1 MEFLFAVARN
11 DVEKVRSMLQSGI
24 DVNSSFI
31 WNSRDTYSPVIPS
44 DIIHRP
50 DLLSNLQT
58 DQKYQCKPLNIAV
71 LGGHPNM
78 VRLLLSAGADINNK
92 DGRGRTAL
100 VCAIYGLDL
109 DASNINTSN
118 LHLISQTNAS
128 HFDIMKNILLCHPNL
143 YYATLDAPQ
152 YEIKGITPLC
162 LASYLGKADII
173 QLLLEDGRVNV
184 DGTDSKNATALMYA
198 AARDGNVP
206 IVKMLLGYHAS
217 PDITDSHGW
226 SAIQY
231 AERNPE
237 IVQLCEEVLRM
248 KRSELVIS
256 NNCTVNYPINY
267 SKLSHLLCTIPNYPS
282 SLSHL
287 QFDTLK
293 EIDHID
299 PSAAPLVHIIQSAFL
314 QAIKIHDHL
323 SLQTLLMKS
332 PPLNGIQ
339 HCGPLLINHHDPK
352 TGLTAFHH
360 AMRTKPLP
368 SLDTITMLFQAGA
381 DMNSQTYYG
390 RTALHHLA
398 RFGLDKDGQSW
409 GIQKISNG
417 KVTEAQQQPI
427 APPTPSLLSPTSS
440 LTGVN
445 IPEHLAMC
453 ASLLIRFGSLVNI
466 ADPTGN
472 TPLHFAAEFG
482 GVPEVLEVL
491 ILEGGADLSL
501 KNKKGLTPLDV
512 CKSEDIKRRIIQLE
526 SERKHANKTKS
537 VISSLSG
544 TIRPFDSAS
553 EYNRSSVTRSVSR
566 STTVAPANAIKI
578 KSMVSKDSASF
589 LFCGDDGKQKLPMS
603 KQKQLLIATIQR
615 KKDDASYEEYSDF
628 EVILKAFFS
637 YQTTFTDS
645 IESSLAYITDSIL
658 GSWNMA
664 QDEHVSAIQQLEN
677 TITQLRFELREAHEM
692 FDSTDQ
698 LVEKVM
704 MSFREELEQVEQVHQ
719 ADWEMSELQHDK
731 IEKLFDVFERIDSR
745 FCQLELAQDDLIG
758 QIERLRKAATRKQQQ
773 LKMQTCEEEPA
784 DINDCVVH
792 LSQSLLILQ
801 TVPIDQVLYLRDDR
815 NRLYQDMT
823 VVVDQVM
830 QEIELHLDQN
840 KQNDKHKLTQAKALV
855 QERWQHVKEVLT
867 KTYPATADKVDEQ
880 ITQQQPHQL
889 TRSISQPTTV
899 RQKHTI
905 MANIYNSPKQGAVGK
920 EHPSLNQL
928 ELSFDILHSNLY
940 EIQKDIEEVTE
951 HLDRLMMSKKKMYE
965 LCLSLEKE
973 LNDPERT
980 RTEDKIKS
988 ELNQVMVFT
997 QQLFDKQHALDKE
1010 RTQLLKEYA
1019 EIEQQLEATRDS
1031 LHKVRPPALLQ
1042 GLLDRLDTDETPCV
1056 RVEKDW
1062 KEDSNLVTE
1071 IVMNPQAEDNESC
1084 ASSTTSASQQ
1094 QEMQLTALQSKQLSV
1109 QCASRL
1115 STLCYIARLDAS
1127 LYCLKVLA
1135 SHAISKSRLNLLQV
1149 QASLGQASTDLD
1161 ETRNQMTQ
1169 LYDDAAEV
1177 ARQVFALKTELE
1189 TIVRHRK
1196 EEVVKVWEVVD
1207 EVSEGVDAKAI
1218 QYQQQQQVQIQMQSQ
1233 KQQESQQKVPLQV
1246 VADQGGQQQ
1255 QQERIEE
1262 QDRHQW
1268 IVRELEQLQHVHESL
1283 QDAIDELKQ
1292 EQAMI
1297 GQSLRQLAS
1306 AFIEPQ
1312 VDKLVG
1318 QDEGSLLSVS
1328 DRLAELMDR
1337 VRDNEIGLRPT
1348 SMSASSAMQKE
1359 TQKNQE
1365 AATAPVK
1372 STTTGVGPRIHHAN
1386 KSASTANNNN
1396 RLSRLSAATNRLSA
1410 STYNSNRSS
1419 YYVRPPSSVVLDNAK
1434 SSKRLSAAMSIRTD
1448 KKRMSIISATSLS
1461 SLSSYQQER
1470 MMARASNLSS
1480 ALSKVQQQKNTS
1492 SNKQTTS
1499 GK

>member
-31 WNSRDTYSPVIPS
+31 WNSKDTYSPVIPS
-44 DIIHRP
+44 DIINRP
-50 DLLSNLQT
+50 DLLNNLQT

-71 LGGHPNM
+71 LGGHANM

-198 AARDGNVP
+198 ARDGNVP

-248 KRSELVIS
+248 KRSELVTS
-256 NNCTVNYPINY
+256 NYCTVNYPINY
-267 SKLSHLLCTIPNYPS
+267 SKLSHLLSMIPNYPS

-293 EIDHID
+293 EIDHLD

-339 HCGPLLINHHDPK
+339 RCGPLLVNHHDPK

-398 RFGLDKDGQSW
+398 RFGMDKDGKSW
-409 GIQKISNG
+409 GIQKSSNG
-417 KVTEAQQQPI
+417 KGTEVQQQQQQQQQQSL
-427 APPTPSLLSPTSS
+427 PSPSS
-440 LTGVN
+440 TGVKHEN

-512 CKSEDIKRRIIQLE
+512 CKSEDIKRRMIQLE

-566 STTVAPANAIKI
+566 STTVAPANAIKV
-578 KSMVSKDSASF
+578 KSMITKVSTSF
-589 LFCGDDGKQKLPMS
+589 LFCGDDSKQKLPMS
-603 KQKQLLIATIQR
+603 KQKQLLLAAIQR

-658 GSWNMA
+658 GSWNMS
-664 QDEHVSAIQQLEN
+664 QDEHVSTIQQLEK

-731 IEKLFDVFERIDSR
+731 IEKLFDVFERIDGR

-758 QIERLRKAATRKQQQ
+758 QIERLRKAAARKQQQ
-773 LKMQTCEEEPA
+773 LKIQTSEEPA
-784 DINDCVVH
+784 DISDCVVH

-823 VVVDQVM
+823 VVVDQVL
-830 QEIELHLDQN
+830 QEIEVHLDQD
-840 KQNDKHKLTQAKALV
+840 KQDDKHKLTQAKALV
-855 QERWQHVKEVLT
+855 QERWLNVKEILT
-867 KTYPATADKVDEQ
+867 KTYPATAGKMDEQ
-880 ITQQQPHQL
+880 KAQLTEQQPNQL

-899 RQKHTI
+899 RQKHNI
-905 MANIYNSPKQGAVGK
+905 MANIYSSPRKGGGI

-951 HLDRLMMSKKKMYE
+951 HLEKLMMSKKKMYE

-973 LNDPERT
+973 LNDPEKT
-980 RTEDKIKS
+980 RTEDEIKS
-988 ELNQVMVFT
+988 ELSQVMIFT

-1010 RTQLLKEYA
+1010 RAQLLKEYT
-1019 EIEQQLEATRDS
+1019 EIEQQLDATRDS
-1031 LHKVRPPALLQ
+1031 LQKVRPPALLQ

-1071 IVMNPQAEDNESC
+1071 IVMDTHVEDDESC
-1084 ASSTTSASQQ
+1084 ASSTTSNSQQHQ
-1094 QEMQLTALQSKQLSV
+1094 QEMQLTALQSKQLGV
-1109 QCASRL
+1109 QCASKL

-1135 SHAISKSRLNLLQV
+1135 SHLISKSRQNLLQV

-1207 EVSEGVDAKAI
+1207 EVSEGVDAKSI
-1218 QYQQQQQVQIQMQSQ
+1218 QCQQQQQTQAQ
-1233 KQQESQQKVPLQV
+1233 KQPQTQQKVPLQV
-1246 VADQGGQQQ
+1246 VADQGEQQ

-1268 IVRELEQLQHVHESL
+1268 IIRELEQLQHVHESL

-1297 GQSLRQLAS
+1297 GQGLRQLAS
-1306 AFIEPQ
+1306 VFIEPQ

-1318 QDEGSLLSVS
+1318 QDEESLLSVS
-1328 DRLAELMDR
+1328 DRLAELVDR
-1337 VRDNEIGLRPT
+1337 VRDSEIGLRPI
-1348 SMSASSAMQKE
+1348 SFSSSSV
-1359 TQKNQE
+1359 TQQEIEKKQE
-1365 AATAPVK
+1365 AESVPVK
-1372 STTTGVGPRIHHAN
+1372 STTTGVGPRIHHVN
-1386 KSASTANNNN
+1386 KNTTNNNN
-1396 RLSRLSAATNRLSA
+1396 RLSRLSAATSRLSA
-1410 STYNSNRSS
+1410 CTFNSNRSS
-1419 YYVRPPSSVVLDNAK
+1419 YYARSPSSVVLDNGTN
-1434 SSKRLSAAMSIRTD
+1434 SNRLSAAISIRTD

-1480 ALSKVQQQKNTS
+1480 ALSKVQQQKNSS
-1492 SNKQTTS
+1492 SNKQITS
-1499 GK
+1499 RK

>member
-31 WNSRDTYSPVIPS
+31 WNSKDTYSPVIPS

-198 AARDGNVP
+198 ARDGNVP

-248 KRSELVIS
+248 KRSELVTS

-293 EIDHID
+293 EIDHLD

-339 HCGPLLINHHDPK
+339 RYGPLLINHHDPK

-398 RFGLDKDGQSW
+398 RFGIDKDGQSW
-409 GIQKISNG
+409 GIQKSSNG
-417 KVTEAQQQPI
+417 KGAEAQQQQQ
-427 APPTPSLLSPTSS
+427 APLPSPTATSS
-440 LTGVN
+440 SSSTGVN

-512 CKSEDIKRRIIQLE
+512 CKSEDIKRRMLQLE

-553 EYNRSSVTRSVSR
+553 EYNRSSVSR

-578 KSMVSKDSASF
+578 KSMISKVF
-589 LFCGDDGKQKLPMS
+589 LFCGDDSKQKLPMS

-664 QDEHVSAIQQLEN
+664 QNEHVSAIQQLEK

-731 IEKLFDVFERIDSR
+731 IEKLFDVFERIDGR

-758 QIERLRKAATRKQQQ
+758 QIERLRKAAARKQQQ
-773 LKMQTCEEEPA
+773 LKMQACEEEA
-784 DINDCVVH
+784 VDISDCVVH

-823 VVVDQVM
+823 VVVDQVV
-830 QEIELHLDQN
+830 QEIETHLDQA
-840 KQNDKHKLTQAKALV
+840 KQDDKHTLTQAKALV
-855 QERWQHVKEVLT
+855 QARWLHVKEVLT
-867 KTYPATADKVDEQ
+867 KTYPAPVDKVDE
-880 ITQQQPHQL
+880 QPHQL
-889 TRSISQPTTV
+889 TRSVSQPTTV
-899 RQKHTI
+899 RQKHSI
-905 MANIYNSPKQGAVGK
+905 MASIYNSPRKGGASV

-928 ELSFDILHSNLY
+928 ELSFDILHSNLF

-951 HLDRLMMSKKKMYE
+951 HLEKLMMSKKKMYE

-973 LNDPERT
+973 LNDPERA
-980 RTEDKIKS
+980 RPQDDIKA
-988 ELNQVMVFT
+988 ELSQVMIFT

-1010 RTQLLKEYA
+1010 RTQLLKEYT
-1019 EIEQQLEATRDS
+1019 EIEQQLDATRDS

-1071 IVMNPQAEDNESC
+1071 IVMDPQAEDDESC

-1094 QEMQLTALQSKQLSV
+1094 HQPQETQLTALQSKQLSV
-1109 QCASRL
+1109 QCASKL

-1135 SHAISKSRLNLLQV
+1135 SHAINKSRQHLLQV

-1218 QYQQQQQVQIQMQSQ
+1218 QCQQQSQ
-1233 KQQESQQKVPLQV
+1233 KQPKSQQKVPLQV

-1255 QQERIEE
+1255 QQQQQQERIEE

-1268 IVRELEQLQHVHESL
+1268 IIRELEQLQHVHESL

-1306 AFIEPQ
+1306 VFIEPQ

-1318 QDEGSLLSVS
+1318 QDEESLLSVS

-1348 SMSASSAMQKE
+1348 SMSASSSALQQE
-1359 TQKNQE
+1359 TEKSQQ
-1365 AATAPVK
+1365 AATVPVK

-1386 KSASTANNNN
+1386 KNTIPANTNN
-1396 RLSRLSAATNRLSA
+1396 RLSRLSAATHRLSA

-1419 YYVRPPSSVVLDNAK
+1419 YYVRSPSSVVLDNNAN

-1480 ALSKVQQQKNTS
+1480 ALSKVQQQKNSS
-1492 SNKQTTS
+1492 SNKQITS
-1499 GK
+1499 RK

>member
-1 MEFLFAVARN
+1 MDFLFAVARN
-11 DVEKVRSMLQSGI
+11 DVEKVRHMLQTGI
-24 DVNSSFI
+24 DVNSSI
-31 WNSRDTYSPVIPS
+31 VWNSKDTYSPVIPANTRS
-44 DIIHRP
+44 D
-50 DLLSNLQT
+50 NLQT
-58 DQKYQCKPLNIAV
+58 DQEYQCKPLNIAV

-118 LHLISQTNAS
+118 LHLISQTNPS

-143 YYATLDAPQ
+143 YYATLDSPQ

-173 QLLLEDGRVNV
+173 QLLLDDGRVNV

-198 AARDGNVP
+198 ARDGNIP
-206 IVKMLLGYHAS
+206 IVKMLLSYHAS

-237 IVQLCEEVLRM
+237 IVQLCEEVLRV
-248 KRSELVIS
+248 KRSDLSVASSS
-256 NNCTVNYPINY
+256 NNNNVNYPINY
-267 SKLSHLLCTIPNYPS
+267 TKLSHLLSTIPNYQS

-287 QFDTLK
+287 HFDTLK
-293 EIDHID
+293 EIDHLD

-332 PPLNGIQ
+332 PPLNNSEQ
-339 HCGPLLINHHDPK
+339 KRYGPLLINHHDPK

-381 DMNSQTYYG
+381 DMNAQTYYG

-398 RFGLDKDGQSW
+398 RFGIDKDGKAW
-409 GIQKISNG
+409 GIQKSNNSNQSN
-417 KVTEAQQQPI
+417 QQQQLSSPQPSQH
-427 APPTPSLLSPTSS
+427 PPNS
-440 LTGVN
+440 N
-445 IPEHLAMC
+445 IINGIQVPQHLAMC

-491 ILEGGADLSL
+491 ILEGGADFSL

-512 CKSEDIKRRIIQLE
+512 CKSDEIRKKMILLDN
-526 SERKHANKTKS
+526 ERKTNSKTKS

-553 EYNRSSVTRSVSR
+553 EYNRSSIVITRSVSR
-566 STTVAPANAIKI
+566 SVP
-578 KSMVSKDSASF
+578 SFSF
-589 LFCGDDGKQKLPMS
+589 LLQPPES
-603 KQKQLLIATIQR
+603 KKQLLQQQKQQLNSSA
-615 KKDDASYEEYSDF
+615 DEEGSSTCDF
-628 EVILKAFFS
+628 QVILKAFFS

-658 GSWNMA
+658 GSWHVS
-664 QDEHVSAIQQLEN
+664 QDESASTIQQLEA
-677 TITQLRFELREAHEM
+677 TIAQLRFELREAHEM
-692 FDSTDQ
+692 FDTTDQ

-704 MSFREELEQVEQVHQ
+704 MSFRDELEQVEQVHQ

-731 IEKLFDVFERIDSR
+731 IEKLFDVFERIDGR
-745 FCQLELAQDDLIG
+745 FCQLELAQDDLIT
-758 QIERLRKAATRKQQQ
+758 QVERLRKAASRKQQQ
-773 LKMQTCEEEPA
+773 LIKSIGIGEGEKDMEEA
-784 DINDCVVH
+784 AIIDVGDCVVH

-801 TVPIDQVLYLRDDR
+801 TIPMDQVLYLRDDR
-815 NRLYQDMT
+815 NRLYQDIT
-823 VVVDQVM
+823 VVVDQVLG
-830 QEIELHLDQN
+830 EIQGSLEKETDNN
-840 KQNDKHKLTQAKALV
+840 KVKALKEAKTV
-855 QERWQHVKEVLT
+855 VEQRWSSVKELLT
-867 KTYPATADKVDEQ
+867 KDGDAIIPTTNTSSALV
-880 ITQQQPHQL
+880 
-889 TRSISQPTTV
+889 RSVSQPTTM
-899 RQKHTI
+899 RQKSKLLFKSSAI
-905 MANIYNSPKQGAVGK
+905 ASDSN
-920 EHPSLNQL
+920 EPSLNQL

-940 EIQKDIEEVTE
+940 EIQKDIEEVTD
-951 HLDRLMMSKKKMYE
+951 HLEKLMASKKKMYE

-973 LNDPERT
+973 MNDSIATKRT
-980 RTEDKIKS
+980 QEQIKS
-988 ELNQVMVFT
+988 ELNQVLIFT
-997 QQLFDKQHALDKE
+997 RQLLNKQAALEKE
-1010 RTQLLKEYA
+1010 RNQLLKEYND
-1019 EIEQQLEATRDS
+1019 IEQQLDVTRNS
-1031 LHKVRPPALLQ
+1031 LQLVRPPVLLQ
-1042 GLLDRLDTDETPCV
+1042 GLLERLETDESPCV

-1071 IVMNPQAEDNESC
+1071 VVMEERTSISSSSSSSSSSSDVTHNDDGGSDAE
-1084 ASSTTSASQQ
+1084 QQ
-1094 QEMQLTALQSKQLSV
+1094 LGVLQLKQLNT
-1109 QCASRL
+1109 QCNSKL
-1115 STLCYIARLDAS
+1115 SALCYISRLDAS

-1135 SHAISKSRLNLLQV
+1135 SHLINQSRQNLLQV
-1149 QASLGQASTDLD
+1149 QAALAQASTDLD

-1218 QYQQQQQVQIQMQSQ
+1218 QCQQQQQQAQTQ
-1233 KQQESQQKVPLQV
+1233 P
-1246 VADQGGQQQ
+1246 QQQ
-1255 QQERIEE
+1255 QKSSTTALGALASVGSSTQQKERIEE

-1268 IVRELEQLQHVHESL
+1268 IIRELEQLQHVHESL
-1283 QDAIDELKQ
+1283 QDAIEELKQ
-1292 EQAMI
+1292 QQAII
-1297 GQSLRQLAS
+1297 GQSLRQLAT
-1306 AFIEPQ
+1306 AYIEPQ

-1318 QDEGSLLSVS
+1318 QGDDSLLSVS
-1328 DRLAELMDR
+1328 DNLAELMDR
-1337 VRDNEIGLRPT
+1337 IRDSEIGLRPV
-1348 SMSASSAMQKE
+1348 SFWLPSKKEVQK
-1359 TQKNQE
+1359 TTAPTP
-1365 AATAPVK
+1365 AATNA
-1372 STTTGVGPRIHHAN
+1372 TTGTGPRVPAGSKPNI
-1386 KSASTANNNN
+1386 NNPN
-1396 RLSRLSAATNRLSA
+1396 RLSRLSAATS
-1410 STYNSNRSS
+1410 
-1419 YYVRPPSSVVLDNAK
+1419 
-1434 SSKRLSAAMSIRTD
+1434 RLSAATFSSTRSSNYGRPHSSVIHDNNSKRMSTTISIRTE
-1448 KKRMSIISATSLS
+1448 KKRMSIISAASLS

-1470 MMARASNLSS
+1470 MMAKASNLSNV
-1480 ALSKVQQQKNTS
+1480 LSKAQQQDNPSSRATS
-1492 SNKQTTS
+1492 LSTRK
-1499 GK
+1499 

>member
-1 MEFLFAVARN
+1 M
-11 DVEKVRSMLQSGI
+11 S
-24 DVNSSFI
+24 
-31 WNSRDTYSPVIPS
+31 
-44 DIIHRP
+44 
-50 DLLSNLQT
+50 
-58 DQKYQCKPLNIAV
+58 
-71 LGGHPNM
+71 
-78 VRLLLSAGADINNK
+78 
-92 DGRGRTAL
+92 
-100 VCAIYGLDL
+100 
-109 DASNINTSN
+109 
-118 LHLISQTNAS
+118 
-128 HFDIMKNILLCHPNL
+128 
-143 YYATLDAPQ
+143 
-152 YEIKGITPLC
+152 
-162 LASYLGKADII
+162 
-173 QLLLEDGRVNV
+173 
-184 DGTDSKNATALMYA
+184 
-198 AARDGNVP
+198 
-206 IVKMLLGYHAS
+206 
-217 PDITDSHGW
+217 
-226 SAIQY
+226 
-231 AERNPE
+231 
-237 IVQLCEEVLRM
+237 
-248 KRSELVIS
+248 
-256 NNCTVNYPINY
+256 
-267 SKLSHLLCTIPNYPS
+267 TIPNYPS

-287 QFDTLK
+287 QFDTLR
-293 EIDHID
+293 EIDHLD

-314 QAIKIHDHL
+314 HAIKIHDHL

-332 PPLNGIQ
+332 PPLNGVQ
-339 HCGPLLINHHDPK
+339 RFGPLLVNHHDPK

-398 RFGLDKDGQSW
+398 RFGIGKDGQSW
-409 GIQKISNG
+409 GIQKSSNG
-417 KVTEAQQQPI
+417 KVAETSTITTLPAT
-427 APPTPSLLSPTSS
+427 PPSS
-440 LTGVN
+440 ILASTVDDDHV
-445 IPEHLAMC
+445 PEHLAMC

-491 ILEGGADLSL
+491 IFEGGADLSL

-512 CKSEDIKRRIIQLE
+512 CKSEDIKRKIIQLE
-526 SERKHANKTKS
+526 TERKHANKTKS

-553 EYNRSSVTRSVSR
+553 EYNRSSVSRSVSR
-566 STTVAPANAIKI
+566 STAAIGNSTNNNKLKTATATTTTNI
-578 KSMVSKDSASF
+578 SASF
-589 LFCGDDGKQKLPMS
+589 LFCGDDDSKQRLPIS
-603 KQKQLLIATIQR
+603 KQKQLLVTTIQR
-615 KKDDASYEEYSDF
+615 KKGDASYEEYSDF
-628 EVILKAFFS
+628 EIILKAFFS

-664 QDEHVSAIQQLEN
+664 PDEHVSTIHQLEN

-731 IEKLFDVFERIDSR
+731 IEKLFDVFERIDGR

-758 QIERLRKAATRKQQQ
+758 QTERLRKAAARKQQQ
-773 LKMQTCEEEPA
+773 LKIQSSDEPTEI
-784 DINDCVVH
+784 DDCVVH

-815 NRLYQDMT
+815 SRLYQDMT
-823 VVVDQVM
+823 VVVDQVL
-830 QEIELHLDQN
+830 QEIEVHLNQQQD
-840 KQNDKHKLTQAKALV
+840 KQKLTQAKSLV
-855 QERWQHVKEVLT
+855 QDQWLKVKEILT
-867 KTYPATADKVDEQ
+867 KSYPAPGVEEKKDHSIELPSHVNQ
-880 ITQQQPHQL
+880 M
-889 TRSISQPTTV
+889 TRSVSHQSTI
-899 RQKHTI
+899 RQKQNI
-905 MANIYNSPKQGAVGK
+905 MANIYNSPKNQQKGGI

-951 HLDRLMMSKKKMYE
+951 HLEKLMLSKKKMYE

-973 LNDPERT
+973 LNDNEKT
-980 RTEDKIKS
+980 RTEHQIKS
-988 ELNQVMVFT
+988 ELNQVMIFT
-997 QQLFDKQHALDKE
+997 QQLFNKQHALDKE
-1010 RTQLLKEYA
+1010 RTQLLKEYTG
-1019 EIEQQLEATRDS
+1019 IEQQLDATRNS
-1031 LHKVRPPALLQ
+1031 LQKVRPPALLQ

-1071 IVMNPQAEDNESC
+1071 IVLDNQHVEDDESC
-1084 ASSTTSASQQ
+1084 ASSTTSTSQHH
-1094 QEMQLTALQSKQLSV
+1094 QELQLTALQSKQLNA
-1109 QCASRL
+1109 QCASKL

-1135 SHAISKSRLNLLQV
+1135 SHSISKSRQNLLQV

-1207 EVSEGVDAKAI
+1207 EVSEGVDAKSI
-1218 QYQQQQQVQIQMQSQ
+1218 QCQQQMQQQQQPQ
-1233 KQQESQQKVPLQV
+1233 KQQKVPLQV
-1246 VADQGGQQQ
+1246 VADQGEQQQ

-1283 QDAIDELKQ
+1283 QDAIAELKQ

-1306 AFIEPQ
+1306 VFIEPQ

-1318 QDEGSLLSVS
+1318 QDEESLLSVS

-1337 VRDNEIGLRPT
+1337 VRDNEIGLRPI
-1348 SMSASSAMQKE
+1348 SFSSHEIEKKQDVV
-1359 TQKNQE
+1359 TTG
-1365 AATAPVK
+1365 ATVPVK
-1372 STTTGVGPRIHHAN
+1372 STTTGAG
-1386 KSASTANNNN
+1386 
-1396 RLSRLSAATNRLSA
+1396 
-1410 STYNSNRSS
+1410 
-1419 YYVRPPSSVVLDNAK
+1419 
-1434 SSKRLSAAMSIRTD
+1434 
-1448 KKRMSIISATSLS
+1448 
-1461 SLSSYQQER
+1461 
-1470 MMARASNLSS
+1470 
-1480 ALSKVQQQKNTS
+1480 
-1492 SNKQTTS
+1492 
-1499 GK
+1499 

>member
-1 MEFLFAVARN
+1 
-11 DVEKVRSMLQSGI
+11 
-24 DVNSSFI
+24 
-31 WNSRDTYSPVIPS
+31 
-44 DIIHRP
+44 
-50 DLLSNLQT
+50 
-58 DQKYQCKPLNIAV
+58 
-71 LGGHPNM
+71 
-78 VRLLLSAGADINNK
+78 
-92 DGRGRTAL
+92 
-100 VCAIYGLDL
+100 
-109 DASNINTSN
+109 
-118 LHLISQTNAS
+118 
-128 HFDIMKNILLCHPNL
+128 
-143 YYATLDAPQ
+143 
-152 YEIKGITPLC
+152 
-162 LASYLGKADII
+162 
-173 QLLLEDGRVNV
+173 
-184 DGTDSKNATALMYA
+184 
-198 AARDGNVP
+198 
-206 IVKMLLGYHAS
+206 MLLGYHAS

-248 KRSELVIS
+248 KRSELVTS
-256 NNCTVNYPINY
+256 NTCTVNYPIHY
-267 SKLSHLLCTIPNYPS
+267 AKLSHLLCTIPNYPS

-293 EIDHID
+293 EIDHLD

-332 PPLNGIQ
+332 PPLNGT
-339 HCGPLLINHHDPK
+339 HRCGPLLINHHDPK

-398 RFGLDKDGQSW
+398 RFGIDKDGQSW
-409 GIQKISNG
+409 GIQKSSTG
-417 KVTEAQQQPI
+417 KATETQQQQQQQQQQH
-427 APPTPSLLSPTSS
+427 PPTAPS
-440 LTGVN
+440 TGVN
-445 IPEHLAMC
+445 IPQHLAMC

-501 KNKKGLTPLDV
+501 KNKKSLTPLDV
-512 CKSEDIKRRIIQLE
+512 CKSEDIKRRMLQLE

-553 EYNRSSVTRSVSR
+553 EYNRSSITRSVSR
-566 STTVAPANAIKI
+566 STAVASAIKA
-578 KSMVSKDSASF
+578 KSMIAKASASF
-589 LFCGDDGKQKLPMS
+589 LSCSEDSTHKLPMS
-603 KQKQLLIATIQR
+603 QQKLLLVAAVQR
-615 KKDDASYEEYSDF
+615 TKDDASCQEYSDF
-628 EVILKAFFS
+628 HVILKAFFG

-664 QDEHVSAIQQLEN
+664 QNEHVSAIQQLEK
-677 TITQLRFELREAHEM
+677 TITQLRFDLREAHEM
-692 FDSTDQ
+692 FDATDQ

-704 MSFREELEQVEQVHQ
+704 MSFRKELEQVEQVHQ

-731 IEKLFDVFERIDSR
+731 IEKLFDVFERIDGR

-758 QIERLRKAATRKQQQ
+758 QIECLRKAAARRQQQ
-773 LKMQTCEEEPA
+773 LKMQTGNEEQA
-784 DINDCVVH
+784 NISDCVVH

-815 NRLYQDMT
+815 SRLYQDMT
-823 VVVDQVM
+823 VVVDQVV
-830 QEIELHLDQN
+830 QEIETHMDQS
-840 KQNDKHKLTQAKALV
+840 KPDDKHKLAQAKAMV
-855 QERWQHVKEVLT
+855 QERWLHVKEVLT
-867 KTYPATADKVDEQ
+867 KTHPATADS
-880 ITQQQPHQL
+880 QQQPHQL
-889 TRSISQPTTV
+889 KRSVSQPTTV
-899 RQKHTI
+899 RQKHTV
-905 MANIYNSPKQGAVGK
+905 MANIYNSPRKGGDGRG
-920 EHPSLNQL
+920 HPSLNQL

-951 HLDRLMMSKKKMYE
+951 HLEKLTMSKKKMYE

-973 LNDPERT
+973 RNDPAKT
-980 RTEDKIKS
+980 RTEDEIQA
-988 ELNQVMVFT
+988 ELSQVMLFT

-1010 RTQLLKEYA
+1010 RTQLLKEYT

-1071 IVMNPQAEDNESC
+1071 IVADPQAEDDESC
-1084 ASSTTSASQQ
+1084 ASSTTSTSQQ
-1094 QEMQLTALQSKQLSV
+1094 QQQQQETQLTVLQSKQLGV
-1109 QCASRL
+1109 QCASKL

-1135 SHAISKSRLNLLQV
+1135 SHTISKSRQNLLQV

-1218 QYQQQQQVQIQMQSQ
+1218 QCQQQSQ
-1233 KQQESQQKVPLQV
+1233 KQPKAQQKVPLQV
-1246 VADQGGQQQ
+1246 VADQGEQHHHHHQ

-1268 IVRELEQLQHVHESL
+1268 IIRELEQLQHVHESL

-1292 EQAMI
+1292 EQVMI
-1297 GQSLRQLAS
+1297 SQSLRKLAS
-1306 AFIEPQ
+1306 VFIEPQ
-1312 VDKLVG
+1312 VDRLVG
-1318 QDEGSLLSVS
+1318 QDEESLLSVS

-1337 VRDNEIGLRPT
+1337 MRDNDIGLRPT
-1348 SMSASSAMQKE
+1348 SMSFAMEQQQQQQQQQQVEK
-1359 TQKNQE
+1359 KQE
-1365 AATAPVK
+1365 AAASAAALVPVK
-1372 STTTGVGPRIHHAN
+1372 SITTGVGPRIHHVN
-1386 KSASTANNNN
+1386 KTTATTANN

-1419 YYVRPPSSVVLDNAK
+1419 YYVRSPSSVLVDNAN

-1480 ALSKVQQQKNTS
+1480 ALSKVQQQKNTN
-1492 SNKQTTS
+1492 SNKQITCR
-1499 GK
+1499 K

>member
-1 MEFLFAVARN
+1 
-11 DVEKVRSMLQSGI
+11 
-24 DVNSSFI
+24 
-31 WNSRDTYSPVIPS
+31 
-44 DIIHRP
+44 
-50 DLLSNLQT
+50 
-58 DQKYQCKPLNIAV
+58 
-71 LGGHPNM
+71 
-78 VRLLLSAGADINNK
+78 
-92 DGRGRTAL
+92 
-100 VCAIYGLDL
+100 
-109 DASNINTSN
+109 
-118 LHLISQTNAS
+118 
-128 HFDIMKNILLCHPNL
+128 
-143 YYATLDAPQ
+143 
-152 YEIKGITPLC
+152 
-162 LASYLGKADII
+162 
-173 QLLLEDGRVNV
+173 
-184 DGTDSKNATALMYA
+184 
-198 AARDGNVP
+198 
-206 IVKMLLGYHAS
+206 MLLGYHAS

-248 KRSELVIS
+248 KRSELVSVSVKNKSDKKLTKFFQVTS

-267 SKLSHLLCTIPNYPS
+267 SKLSHLLSTIPNYPS

-287 QFDTLK
+287 QFDTLR
-293 EIDHID
+293 EIDHLD
-299 PSAAPLVHIIQSAFL
+299 PAAAPLVHIIQSAFL

-339 HCGPLLINHHDPK
+339 RCSPLLVNHHDPK

-398 RFGLDKDGQSW
+398 RFGIDKDGQSW
-409 GIQKISNG
+409 GIQKSSNG
-417 KVTEAQQQPI
+417 KATEVSTI
-427 APPTPSLLSPTSS
+427 TTIPTPPPS
-440 LTGVN
+440 TGEDN
-445 IPEHLAMC
+445 HTPEHLAMC

-491 ILEGGADLSL
+491 IFEGGADLSL

-512 CKSEDIKRRIIQLE
+512 CKSEDIKRRIVQLE
-526 SERKHANKTKS
+526 TERKHAHKTKS

-566 STTVAPANAIKI
+566 STAAAGNAINNNKLKTATTTNI
-578 KSMVSKDSASF
+578 SASF
-589 LFCGDDGKQKLPMS
+589 LFCGDDSKQRLPMS

-615 KKDDASYEEYSDF
+615 KKGDASYEEYSDF

-664 QDEHVSAIQQLEN
+664 QDEHVSTIQQLEK
-677 TITQLRFELREAHEM
+677 TITHLRFELREAHEM

-731 IEKLFDVFERIDSR
+731 IEKLFDVFERIDGR

-758 QIERLRKAATRKQQQ
+758 QIERLRKAAARKQQQ
-773 LKMQTCEEEPA
+773 LKMQPSDEPA
-784 DINDCVVH
+784 EINDCVIH

-815 NRLYQDMT
+815 SRLYQDMT
-823 VVVDQVM
+823 VVVDQVL
-830 QEIELHLDQN
+830 QEIQVHLDQQQD
-840 KQNDKHKLTQAKALV
+840 KQTLTQAKSLV
-855 QERWQHVKEVLT
+855 QDRWLKVKEILT
-867 KTYPATADKVDEQ
+867 KSYPAPKVEEQ
-880 ITQQQPHQL
+880 KGQSTELPSHANQL
-889 TRSISQPTTV
+889 TRSISHPTNI
-899 RQKHTI
+899 RQRHNV
-905 MANIYNSPKQGAVGK
+905 MANIYNPPKNCQKGGI

-951 HLDRLMMSKKKMYE
+951 HLEKLMMSKKKMYE

-973 LNDPERT
+973 LNDNEKT
-980 RTEDKIKS
+980 RTEYQIKS
-988 ELNQVMVFT
+988 ELNQVLIFT

-1010 RTQLLKEYA
+1010 RNQLLKEYT
-1019 EIEQQLEATRDS
+1019 EIEQQLDVTRDS
-1031 LHKVRPPALLQ
+1031 LQKVRPPALLQ
-1042 GLLDRLDTDETPCV
+1042 GLLDRLDTDETSCV
-1056 RVEKDW
+1056 LVEKDW

-1071 IVMNPQAEDNESC
+1071 IILDNQHVEDDESC
-1084 ASSTTSASQQ
+1084 ASSTTSTSQHH
-1094 QEMQLTALQSKQLSV
+1094 QELQLTALQSKQLND
-1109 QCASRL
+1109 QCASKL

-1135 SHAISKSRLNLLQV
+1135 SHLISKSRQNLLQV

-1207 EVSEGVDAKAI
+1207 EVSEGVDAKSI
-1218 QYQQQQQVQIQMQSQ
+1218 QCQQQMQQQQQPQ
-1233 KQQESQQKVPLQV
+1233 KQQKIPLQT
-1246 VADQGGQQQ
+1246 VADQGQQQQQQQQQ

-1268 IVRELEQLQHVHESL
+1268 IVRELEQLQRVHESL

-1306 AFIEPQ
+1306 VFIEPQ

-1318 QDEGSLLSVS
+1318 QDEESLLSVS

-1337 VRDNEIGLRPT
+1337 VRDNEIGLRPI
-1348 SMSASSAMQKE
+1348 SFPSHEIEKKQDAV
-1359 TQKNQE
+1359 
-1365 AATAPVK
+1365 AAGATVPVK
-1372 STTTGVGPRIHHAN
+1372 STTTGVG
-1386 KSASTANNNN
+1386 
-1396 RLSRLSAATNRLSA
+1396 
-1410 STYNSNRSS
+1410 
-1419 YYVRPPSSVVLDNAK
+1419 
-1434 SSKRLSAAMSIRTD
+1434 
-1448 KKRMSIISATSLS
+1448 
-1461 SLSSYQQER
+1461 
-1470 MMARASNLSS
+1470 
-1480 ALSKVQQQKNTS
+1480 
-1492 SNKQTTS
+1492 
-1499 GK
+1499 

>member
-1 MEFLFAVARN
+1 MEFLISIAR
-11 DVEKVRSMLQSGI
+11 DEVDKVRHMLQSGI
-24 DVNSSFI
+24 DVNSSFT
-31 WNSRDTYSPVIPS
+31 WNSKDTFSPVLPNS
-44 DIIHRP
+44 RP
-50 DLLSNLQT
+50 DHLQT
-58 DQKYQCKPLNIAV
+58 DQEYQCKPLNIAV

-118 LHLISQTNAS
+118 LPLISQTNPS

-143 YYATLDAPQ
+143 YYATLDSPQ

-162 LASYLGKADII
+162 LASYLGKSDII
-173 QLLLEDGRVNV
+173 QLLLDDGRVNV

-198 AARDGNVP
+198 ARDGNVP
-206 IVKMLLGYHAS
+206 IVKMLLNYHAS

-237 IVQLCEEVLRM
+237 IVQLCEQVLRLN
-248 KRSELVIS
+248 RSELSVTTTT
-256 NNCTVNYPINY
+256 NHQTNYT
-267 SKLSHLLCTIPNYPS
+267 KLSHLLSTIPNYPS

-293 EIDHID
+293 DIDHLD
-299 PSAAPLVHIIQSAFL
+299 PSAAPLVYIIQSAFL

-323 SLQTLLMKS
+323 SLQTLLMQS
-332 PPLNGIQ
+332 PPVHGKQ
-339 HCGPLLINHHDPK
+339 SAGPLLINHHDPK

-381 DMNSQTYYG
+381 DMNAQTYYG

-398 RFGLDKDGQSW
+398 RFGQDKDSQAW
-409 GIQKISNG
+409 GIQKSSHNP
-417 KVTEAQQQPI
+417 AQQPNQNKI
-427 APPTPSLLSPTSS
+427 K
-440 LTGVN
+440 GVQV
-445 IPEHLAMC
+445 PQHLAMC

-491 ILEGGADLSL
+491 ILEGGADFGL

-512 CKSEDIKRRIIQLE
+512 CKSDEIQKRMVSLE
-526 SERKHANKTKS
+526 NERKKASRTKS

-553 EYNRSSVTRSVSR
+553 EYNRSSTITRSISR
-566 STTVAPANAIKI
+566 
-578 KSMVSKDSASF
+578 SF
-589 LFCGDDGKQKLPMS
+589 LFQAETKKQVILQQK
-603 KQKQLLIATIQR
+603 KQLEGDQEVA
-615 KKDDASYEEYSDF
+615 DF
-628 EVILKAFFS
+628 DVILKAFFS

-645 IESSLAYITDSIL
+645 IESALAYITDSFL
-658 GSWNMA
+658 ESWHVG
-664 QDEHVSAIQQLEN
+664 QDARIQQLEK
-677 TITQLRFELREAHEM
+677 TISQLRYELREAHEM

-704 MSFREELEQVEQVHQ
+704 MSFRDQLEQVEQVHQ

-731 IEKLFDVFERIDSR
+731 IEKLFDVFERIDGR

-758 QIERLRKAATRKQQQ
+758 QIEKLRKAAAATKKYHEDER
-773 LKMQTCEEEPA
+773 E
-784 DINDCVVH
+784 DIGACVVH

-801 TVPIDQVLYLRDDR
+801 TVPMVLHVRDDR
-815 NRLYQDMT
+815 NRLYLDMT

-830 QEIELHLDQN
+830 V
-840 KQNDKHKLTQAKALV
+840 KLNTRLTLETDVTRTRTMKEAQSVL
-855 QERWQHVKEVLT
+855 QQRWVAVKDLLT
-867 KTYPATADKVDEQ
+867 KEDMPA
-880 ITQQQPHQL
+880 L
-889 TRSISQPTTV
+889 TRSTSQPNTLGLKKPRLVFST
-899 RQKHTI
+899 
-905 MANIYNSPKQGAVGK
+905 
-920 EHPSLNQL
+920 EPSLNQL

-940 EIQKDIEEVTE
+940 EIQKDIQEVTDQLE
-951 HLDRLMMSKKKMYE
+951 KTMSSKKKMYE

-973 LNDPERT
+973 MKDPKST
-980 RTEDKIKS
+980 RTQKEITD
-988 ELNQVMVFT
+988 ELNGVLVFT
-997 QQLFDKQHALDKE
+997 QQVLDKQNVLDKE
-1010 RTQLLKEYA
+1010 RTQLLKEYHV
-1019 EIEQQLEATRDS
+1019 IDQQLEETKNA
-1031 LHKVRPPALLQ
+1031 LQKVRPPVLLQ
-1042 GLLDRLDTDETPCV
+1042 GLLERLDTDETPCV
-1056 RVEKDW
+1056 RIEKDW
-1062 KEDSNLVTE
+1062 KEDPNLVTE
-1071 IVMNPQAEDNESC
+1071 IPQEPSSNSSSSSSSDSSC
-1084 ASSTTSASQQ
+1084 SSTEPDDLTSL
-1094 QEMQLTALQSKQLSV
+1094 QLTQLHSQCTSKL
-1109 QCASRL
+1109 A
-1115 STLCYIARLDAS
+1115 TLCYVSRLDAS

-1135 SHAISKSRLNLLQV
+1135 HHSISQSRQQLLQV
-1149 QASLGQASTDLD
+1149 QVALGQASTDLD
-1161 ETRNQMTQ
+1161 ETRSQMTQ

-1218 QYQQQQQVQIQMQSQ
+1218 QCQ
-1233 KQQESQQKVPLQV
+1233 KKPGLGLTTSTIQQK
-1246 VADQGGQQQ
+1246 
-1255 QQERIEE
+1255 ERVEE

-1268 IVRELEQLQHVHESL
+1268 IIRELEQLQHVHESL
-1283 QDAIDELKQ
+1283 QEAIEGLKQ

-1297 GQSLRQLAS
+1297 GQSLRQLATS
-1306 AFIEPQ
+1306 YIEPQ

-1328 DRLAELMDR
+1328 DRLAELMER
-1337 VRDNEIGLRPT
+1337 VRDSELGLRP
-1348 SMSASSAMQKE
+1348 ASIWQRTTESRTK
-1359 TQKNQE
+1359 
-1365 AATAPVK
+1365 
-1372 STTTGVGPRIHHAN
+1372 TTGTGPRVPNKNAIAN
-1386 KSASTANNNN
+1386 TN
-1396 RLSRLSAATNRLSA
+1396 RLSRLSAATNRLSI
-1410 STYNSNRSS
+1410 STLTSKSS
-1419 YYVRPPSSVVLDNAK
+1419 YAK
-1434 SSKRLSAAMSIRTD
+1434 SETRRISTATATTAAPSIRD
-1448 KKRMSIISATSLS
+1448 KKRMSMISATSLS

-1470 MMARASNLSS
+1470 MLARASNLSS
-1480 ALSKVQQQKNTS
+1480 VLSKAKDS
-1492 SNKQTTS
+1492 SRLSRK
-1499 GK
+1499 

>member
-31 WNSRDTYSPVIPS
+31 WNSKDTYSPVIPS

-198 AARDGNVP
+198 ARDGNVP

-248 KRSELVIS
+248 KRSELVTS

-293 EIDHID
+293 EIDHLD

-339 HCGPLLINHHDPK
+339 RCGPLLINHHDPK

-398 RFGLDKDGQSW
+398 RFGIDKDGQSW
-409 GIQKISNG
+409 GIQKSSGSSSNG
-417 KVTEAQQQPI
+417 KGASAEQQPP
-427 APPTPSLLSPTSS
+427 AQPMPPPTPPLVSSTS
-440 LTGVN
+440 TGVH

-512 CKSEDIKRRIIQLE
+512 CKSDDIKRRMLQLE

-553 EYNRSSVTRSVSR
+553 EYNRASSVAR
-566 STTVAPANAIKI
+566 STTIAPASAVKI
-578 KSMVSKDSASF
+578 KSMISKVSASF
-589 LFCGDDGKQKLPMS
+589 VFCGDEDSTSSRLPMS

-615 KKDDASYEEYSDF
+615 KKDDASYDEYSDF

-664 QDEHVSAIQQLEN
+664 QHEHVSAIQQLDK

-731 IEKLFDVFERIDSR
+731 IEKLFDVFERIDGR

-758 QIERLRKAATRKQQQ
+758 QIERLRKAAARKQQQ
-773 LKMQTCEEEPA
+773 LKMQEQQPSV
-784 DINDCVVH
+784 DISDCVVH

-823 VVVDQVM
+823 VVVDQVV
-830 QEIELHLDQN
+830 QEIEVHLEKNTHDDQ
-840 KQNDKHKLTQAKALV
+840 HSRLTQAKVLV
-855 QERWQHVKEVLT
+855 QERWSHVKEVLT
-867 KTYPATADKVDEQ
+867 KTYHASADKEDEPLA
-880 ITQQQPHQL
+880 QQQQQSHQL

-899 RQKHTI
+899 RQKHAI
-905 MANIYNSPKQGAVGK
+905 MYKKGGG

-951 HLDRLMMSKKKMYE
+951 HLEKLMLSKKKMYE

-980 RTEDKIKS
+980 RAEDEIKS
-988 ELNQVMVFT
+988 ELSQVLVFT

-1010 RTQLLKEYA
+1010 RTQLLTEYA
-1019 EIEQQLEATRDS
+1019 EIEQQLDATRDS

-1042 GLLDRLDTDETPCV
+1042 GLLDRLDTEETPCV

-1071 IVMNPQAEDNESC
+1071 IVVDPQPEDDESC
-1084 ASSTTSASQQ
+1084 ASSATSTSNQQ

-1109 QCASRL
+1109 QCASKL

-1135 SHAISKSRLNLLQV
+1135 SHAISKSRQHLLQV

-1218 QYQQQQQVQIQMQSQ
+1218 QCQQQQQSQ
-1233 KQQESQQKVPLQV
+1233 KQAKSQQKVPLQV
-1246 VADQGGQQQ
+1246 VADQGGQQHKHKQQ

-1268 IVRELEQLQHVHESL
+1268 IIRELEQLQHVHESL

-1306 AFIEPQ
+1306 VFIEPQ

-1318 QDEGSLLSVS
+1318 QDETSLLSVS

-1337 VRDNEIGLRPT
+1337 VRDNDIGLRPS
-1348 SMSASSAMQKE
+1348 SMSAIQQQA
-1359 TQKNQE
+1359 TQKSQE
-1365 AATAPVK
+1365 AAAVPVK
-1372 STTTGVGPRIHHAN
+1372 SNTTGVGPRIHPAN
-1386 KSASTANNNN
+1386 KNNTATTIN

-1419 YYVRPPSSVVLDNAK
+1419 YYVRSPSSVVLDNN
-1434 SSKRLSAAMSIRTD
+1434 SNNKRLSAAMSIRTD

-1492 SNKQTTS
+1492 TGNKQITS
-1499 GK
+1499 RK

>member
-31 WNSRDTYSPVIPS
+31 WNSKDTYSPVIPS

-50 DLLSNLQT
+50 DLLSNLQI

-118 LHLISQTNAS
+118 LHLISQTNPS

-162 LASYLGKADII
+162 LASYLGKADIL

-198 AARDGNVP
+198 ARDGNVP
-206 IVKMLLGYHAS
+206 IVKMLLAYHAS

-237 IVQLCEEVLRM
+237 IVQLCEEVLRI
-248 KRSELVIS
+248 KRSELVTS

-267 SKLSHLLCTIPNYPS
+267 AKLSHLLCTIPNYPS

-299 PSAAPLVHIIQSAFL
+299 PSAAPLVHIVQSAFL
-314 QAIKIHDHL
+314 QAIKIHDHH

-332 PPLNGIQ
+332 PPLNGIL
-339 HCGPLLINHHDPK
+339 HSGPLLINHHDPK

-398 RFGLDKDGQSW
+398 RFGIDKDGQSW
-409 GIQKISNG
+409 GIQKSSNG
-417 KVTEAQQQPI
+417 KDTEAQQPV
-427 APPTPSLLSPTSS
+427 PPPLPPSTLSS
-440 LTGVN
+440 TGVN

-512 CKSEDIKRRIIQLE
+512 CKSEDIKRRMIQLE

-566 STTVAPANAIKI
+566 STTVAPANAINV
-578 KSMVSKDSASF
+578 KSRISKVSASF
-589 LFCGDDGKQKLPMS
+589 LFCGDDSKQKLPMS
-603 KQKQLLIATIQR
+603 KQKQLLMATIQR
-615 KKDDASYEEYSDF
+615 KKGDVSYEEYSDF
-628 EVILKAFFS
+628 EVILKAFFG

-658 GSWNMA
+658 GSWNM
-664 QDEHVSAIQQLEN
+664 QQNEHVSTIQQLEK

-692 FDSTDQ
+692 FDCTDQ

-704 MSFREELEQVEQVHQ
+704 MSFREELEQVEQIHQ

-731 IEKLFDVFERIDSR
+731 IEKLFDVFERIDGR

-758 QIERLRKAATRKQQQ
+758 QIERLRKAAARKQQQ
-773 LKMQTCEEEPA
+773 LKMQVCEEEPA
-784 DINDCVVH
+784 DISHCVAH

-823 VVVDQVM
+823 AVVEQVV
-830 QEIELHLDQN
+830 QEIEVHLDQN
-840 KQNDKHKLTQAKALV
+840 KPDDKHTLTQAKALV
-855 QERWQHVKEVLT
+855 QERWLHVKEVLT
-867 KTYPATADKVDEQ
+867 KTYPATADKTDEQ
-880 ITQQQPHQL
+880 MAQQQPHQL

-905 MANIYNSPKQGAVGK
+905 MANIYSFPRKEGAGMD
-920 EHPSLNQL
+920 HPSLNQL

-951 HLDRLMMSKKKMYE
+951 HLEKLMMSKKKMYE

-973 LNDPERT
+973 LHDPERT
-980 RTEDKIKS
+980 RTEDEIKS
-988 ELNQVMVFT
+988 ELSQLMIFT

-1010 RTQLLKEYA
+1010 RTQLLKEYTD
-1019 EIEQQLEATRDS
+1019 IEQQLNTTRDS

-1062 KEDSNLVTE
+1062 KEDSNLVSE
-1071 IVMNPQAEDNESC
+1071 IVMDPQAEDDESC
-1084 ASSTTSASQQ
+1084 ASSATSTSQQ
-1094 QEMQLTALQSKQLSV
+1094 QEMQLTALQSKQLGA
-1109 QCASRL
+1109 QCTSKL

-1135 SHAISKSRLNLLQV
+1135 SHAISKSRQHLLQV

-1161 ETRNQMTQ
+1161 DTRNQMTQ

-1218 QYQQQQQVQIQMQSQ
+1218 QCQQQQQQVQSQ
-1233 KQQESQQKVPLQV
+1233 KQPKSQQKIPLQV
-1246 VADQGGQQQ
+1246 VADQGEKQQHHQQQ
-1255 QQERIEE
+1255 DRIEE

-1268 IVRELEQLQHVHESL
+1268 IIRELEQLQHVHESL

-1306 AFIEPQ
+1306 VFIEPQ

-1318 QDEGSLLSVS
+1318 QDETSLLSVS

-1348 SMSASSAMQKE
+1348 SMSLSSVMQQETEKNREGAASV
-1359 TQKNQE
+1359 
-1365 AATAPVK
+1365 PVK
-1372 STTTGVGPRIHHAN
+1372 SNTTGVGPRIHPAN
-1386 KSASTANNNN
+1386 KNTANNSNN

-1419 YYVRPPSSVVLDNAK
+1419 YYVRSPSSAVLDNAN

-1480 ALSKVQQQKNTS
+1480 VLSKVQQQKNSS
-1492 SNKQTTS
+1492 SNKQITS
-1499 GK
+1499 RK